1 MRAFTGKFQSTATV
15 LVALVVAL
23 AAPPAV
29 TAQESQAGDSQK
41 GRLLAAKK
49 DNKMTTN
56 PVVQME
62 TSKGTIK
69 IEVFKNEAPI
79 TAGNF
84 LDLVQRGF
92 YNGLTFHRY
101 EPGFVIQGGDPKGD
115 GTGGFID
122 PQTKRERNIPL
133 EVKPELKHDSA
144 GMVAMARSSD
154 PNSASCQF
162 YITLGAAS
170 FLNNQ
175 YAVFGKVVDGLNS
188 AQQLRKGDKMTTVTV
203 LETAAK
209 EKPTRTVIQVPR
221 CASG

>member
-1 MRAFTGKFQSTATV
+1 MRAFTRKFQLTATI
-15 LVALVVAL
+15 LVAAVVAL
-23 AAPPAV
+23 AAPLSA
-29 TAQESQAGDSQK
+29 TANEPQSGNSHK

-49 DNKMTTN
+49 ESKMTAN
-56 PVVQME
+56 PVVVMD

-122 PQTKRERNIPL
+122 PTTNRERTIPL
-133 EVKPELKHDSA
+133 EVKPELRHDSA

-154 PNSASCQF
+154 PNSASSQF

-175 YAVFGKVVDGLNS
+175 YAVFGKVIDGLNA
-188 AQQLRKGDKMTTVTV
+188 AQQLRKGDKMNSVTM
-203 LETAAK
+203 LETATK
-209 EKPTRTVIQVPR
+209 
-221 CASG
+221 